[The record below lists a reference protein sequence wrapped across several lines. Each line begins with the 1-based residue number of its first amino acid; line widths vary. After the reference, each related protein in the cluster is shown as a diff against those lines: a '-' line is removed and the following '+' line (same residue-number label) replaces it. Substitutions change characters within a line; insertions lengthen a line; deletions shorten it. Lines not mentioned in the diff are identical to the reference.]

1 MSALERLWYGRSIG
15 ARIAR
20 ASLMPTELLYAA
32 VVRARGAL
40 YEHGV
45 APIHTPAL
53 PVLSVGNLSVGGTGK
68 TPMTAWAAA
77 RLRES
82 GARPAVLLRGYG
94 EGDDEPRV
102 HAALN
107 PEVPVIVNPDRVLGV
122 EAARHGGADC
132 VILDDGFQHR
142 RLSRT
147 VDWVLVAAERFDRS
161 ARMLPAGPLRESLRA
176 LDRADV
182 AIVTRKSTSLA
193 EAGAIAT
200 LLSASAGV
208 ETAVCHLAPSGLVDV
223 AAGTM
228 HDIER
233 LRSARLVAVAAIG
246 APEAFFAQLRA
257 CGAAEVDAVP
267 FRDHHHFT
275 TRDVERIVHAA
286 SGADAVVC
294 TLKDAVKLAPV
305 WPASASP
312 LWYVSQ
318 RVEVER
324 GGHLLDRSL
333 AVILNARVTAPTNAG
348 TAG

>member
-1 MSALERLWYGRSIG
+1 MSALERLWFGRSIG

-20 ASLMPTELLYAA
+20 ASLTPTELLYAA

-77 RLRES
+77 RLRDS
-82 GARPAVLLRGYG
+82 GAHPAVLLRGY
-94 EGDDEPRV
+94 GDDEPRV

-107 PEVPVIVNPDRVLGV
+107 PDVSVIVNPDRVLGV
-122 EAARHGGADC
+122 EVARQRGADC

-161 ARMLPAGPLRESLRA
+161 ARMLPAGPLRESMRA

-182 AIVTRKSTSLA
+182 AIVTRKSASHA
-193 EAGAIAT
+193 EAGAIAAQ
-200 LLSASAGV
+200 LGALAGV
-208 ETAVCHLAPSGLVDV
+208 ETAVCHLAPSGVVSMAD
-223 AAGTM
+223 GTL
-228 HDIER
+228 HGIER
-233 LRSARLVAVAAIG
+233 LRGARFVAVAAIG

-257 CGAAEVDAVP
+257 CGAAEVDTMP

-275 TRDVERIVHAA
+275 THDVERIVHAA
-286 SGADAVVC
+286 SDADVVVC
-294 TLKDAVKLAPV
+294 TLKDAVKLAPL

-324 GGHLLDRSL
+324 GGHILDGSL
-333 AVILNARVTAPTNAG
+333 AVILNARATTPTNAG
-348 TAG
+348 AAG